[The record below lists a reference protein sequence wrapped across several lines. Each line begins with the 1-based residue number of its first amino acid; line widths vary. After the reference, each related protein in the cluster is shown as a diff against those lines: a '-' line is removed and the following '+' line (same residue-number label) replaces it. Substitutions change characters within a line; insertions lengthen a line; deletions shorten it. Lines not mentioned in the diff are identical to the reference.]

1 MADHEIHNNEN
12 TQANRHTL
20 LSSGSLREAFL
31 DWLSEEHSQNLDL
44 DVLVNSFDSISEYI
58 LRKKIYK
65 VNLWSVSQHSVF
77 QSLYNKISSNKWL
90 KIFNRTTYKVF
101 LTAGQLYLK
110 FLEDKP
116 YAIKMDLP
124 KEINEVENN
133 ESSIP
138 QDTAALALT
147 EKHESMKLF
156 VDFAHPELC
165 AKTRPVN
172 CFINGQA
179 VIPEKQN
186 WTSLLIAITERF
198 IAEDNPNLSDLENK
212 SLYGSK
218 VFFMPRKTDFRAYH
232 KLSNGKWIYTNY
244 NPQIIVKIIGK
255 LCQHC
260 QISLSNVVISYLP
273 KDSLIESS
281 IRPNIHMVE
290 ASATSFKTILEPT
303 LAKRITEIISTYFPN
318 GFRIDSPIELMRFRH
333 FAGEEID
340 NKIPSNDEE
349 LKRAIASCG
358 TIFGGKI
365 YVIDNEIESSIQ
377 KNVDLAF
384 SEGAEIIFYSSFYKQ
399 HEEWLFPG
407 SVISEEML
415 KNILMKLYPEY
426 THKVN
431 YLSPKHENGTELD
444 KIKNEIM
451 RVWGKDVIMNYQQLA
466 TRLPYIPIE
475 KIKYVLA
482 HDESFIWNSK
492 EVYSHVDM
500 VDITKEECATIA
512 EYVEES
518 CRKNG
523 YAPFSGIPLGEI
535 EERNYELTST
545 AIYNAVFRIVLVDKY
560 DRRGKIIIPKGD
572 TLNPLSIIKKYC
584 STLDKCSLQD
594 LLNFHRE
601 LAGETRNRSIPM
613 EAAYSVMVRTNKN
626 SFVAEKYVHFDTAE
640 IDSILDLI
648 VTGEYIPLKSITTF
662 AAFPHCGYSWNLFLL
677 ESYCR
682 RFSDRF
688 RFDTPSVNS
697 RNAGAIIR
705 KSCSLK
711 YVEVMADAVAKSGVA
726 LDKKTVSKFLYKS
739 GYIGRSTTAKTTEII
754 EKAKTIRE
762 RRN

>member
-384 SEGAEIIFYSSFYKQ
+384 SEGAEI
-399 HEEWLFPG
+399 
-407 SVISEEML
+407 
-415 KNILMKLYPEY
+415 
-426 THKVN
+426 
-431 YLSPKHENGTELD
+431 
-444 KIKNEIM
+444 
-451 RVWGKDVIMNYQQLA
+451 
-466 TRLPYIPIE
+466 
-475 KIKYVLA
+475 
-482 HDESFIWNSK
+482 
-492 EVYSHVDM
+492 
-500 VDITKEECATIA
+500 
-512 EYVEES
+512 
-518 CRKNG
+518 
-523 YAPFSGIPLGEI
+523 
-535 EERNYELTST
+535 
-545 AIYNAVFRIVLVDKY
+545 
-560 DRRGKIIIPKGD
+560 
-572 TLNPLSIIKKYC
+572 
-584 STLDKCSLQD
+584 
-594 LLNFHRE
+594 
-601 LAGETRNRSIPM
+601 
-613 EAAYSVMVRTNKN
+613 
-626 SFVAEKYVHFDTAE
+626 
-640 IDSILDLI
+640 
-648 VTGEYIPLKSITTF
+648 
-662 AAFPHCGYSWNLFLL
+662 
-677 ESYCR
+677 
-682 RFSDRF
+682 
-688 RFDTPSVNS
+688 
-697 RNAGAIIR
+697 
-705 KSCSLK
+705 
-711 YVEVMADAVAKSGVA
+711 
-726 LDKKTVSKFLYKS
+726 
-739 GYIGRSTTAKTTEII
+739 
-754 EKAKTIRE
+754 
-762 RRN
+762 